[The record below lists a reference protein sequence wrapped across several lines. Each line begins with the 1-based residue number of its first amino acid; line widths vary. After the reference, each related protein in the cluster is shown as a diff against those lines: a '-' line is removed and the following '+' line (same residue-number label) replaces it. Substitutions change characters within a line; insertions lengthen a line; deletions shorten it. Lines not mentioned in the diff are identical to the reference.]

1 MRLRSTSTFPSQLPA
16 PISPYLPVPS
26 SGMSH
31 MCPHPPF
38 GRVHDLASTLPA
50 LAQDRPPTD
59 LVFSRTFLP
68 PEKKS
73 QQVHLARDMAHL
85 PTWEDR
91 RHGGRRPSAPLRGR
105 LCPASLS
112 CNIPCTGKR
121 VGGAWAP
128 GADGGA
134 RFLGSLLGCPAS
146 GTWQGRKKKVWTTIL
161 QIRQFSHIVTCVV

>member
-38 GRVHDLASTLPA
+38 GRVHDLAPTLPA

-59 LVFSRTFLP
+59 LVFCRTSLP
-68 PEKKS
+68 PEKKAS
-73 QQVHLARDMAHL
+73 KCILRE
-85 PTWEDR
+85 TWR
-91 RHGGRRPSAPLRGR
+91 TCPRGKTGATGGPSAPLRGR

-121 VGGAWAP
+121 VGGASAP

-146 GTWQGRKKKVWTTIL
+146 GTWQGRKKKVWTPIL